1 MIGAVQGQLLLIAI
15 VITFIIGSVSGIGN
29 GVRWL
34 SDKNAKIYMLLLVY
48 VFFCAQTKEILTMG
62 TESMGFFAQNWIVQ
76 NTYLGAMAEE
86 GAQTAMWPTW
96 WTINYWSFMIAYT
109 PLTGMFLAKI
119 AQGRTLKE
127 FSLFNF
133 VLPGLF
139 GMLWF
144 AIFGGAAIYMEA
156 NGTGIY
162 DSMANLGTEAAV
174 FAFFNNLPLSTI
186 LSVIFMITAFLS
198 VVTLCESMTTTVASI
213 TLTGEDVAAEEPPA
227 KIKIFWGIVMA
238 SLAFVNILVA
248 GITGN
253 TTGINATKLLAI
265 TCAFPLLFVVVAMA
279 ISCFKLLGSYYEK
292 YASPEEKSA
301 E

>member
-1 MIGAVQGQLLLIAI
+1 
-15 VITFIIGSVSGIGN
+15 
-29 GVRWL
+29 
-34 SDKNAKIYMLLLVY
+34 
-48 VFFCAQTKEILTMG
+48 MG

-76 NTYLGAMAEE
+76 NTYLGTMAEE

-156 NGTGIY
+156 NGAGIY
-162 DSMANLGTEAAV
+162 DSMASLGTEAAV

-186 LSVIFMITAFLS
+186 LSVVFMITAFLS

-279 ISCFKLLGSYYEK
+279 ISCFKLLGSYHEK